1 MAERLEEIWIQFH
14 REIGAFI
21 RSRVKSEAL
30 AEDIL
35 QDVFVK
41 IHAGIS
47 ALRNESELRAWIYQ
61 IARNRIV
68 DSYRAR
74 TDTVELSEMLTETID
89 EQDKLI
95 TNLAP
100 SVRKMVL
107 QLPPLYR
114 DALLLTEYDGL
125 TQRQVA
131 ERLGLS
137 ISAVKSRVQR
147 AREKLKEMLL
157 ACCHFEIS
165 GHGKI
170 LDYQPRCAGCCEA
183 EESCP

>member
-1 MAERLEEIWIQFH
+1 MAERLEEIWTQFH

-61 IARNRIV
+61 IARNRIIDAHRSEPQWAV
-68 DSYRAR
+68 FPDDLPE
-74 TDTVELSEMLTETID
+74 TLDT
-89 EQDKLI
+89 QDGLI
-95 TNLAP
+95 TDLSPA
-100 SVRKMVL
+100 VREMIL
-107 QLPPLYR
+107 QLPPDYR
-114 DALLLTEYDGL
+114 DVLLLTEYQGF
-125 TQRQVA
+125 TQREVA
-131 ERLGLS
+131 EQLGLS
-137 ISAVKSRVQR
+137 VSAIKSRVQR
-147 AREKLKEMLL
+147 AREKVREMLL

-165 GHGKI
+165 RHGKI
-170 LDYQPRCAGCCEA
+170 LDYQPRCKGCCEPKTDNA
-183 EESCP
+183 